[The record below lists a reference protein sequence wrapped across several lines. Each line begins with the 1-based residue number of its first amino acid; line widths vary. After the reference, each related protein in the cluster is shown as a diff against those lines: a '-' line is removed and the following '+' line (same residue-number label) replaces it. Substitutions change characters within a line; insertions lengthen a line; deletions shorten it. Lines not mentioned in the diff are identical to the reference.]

1 MDLSNQANILNL
13 ARTDEDRVKVALLRS
28 FDPAADSLEVPDP
41 WGNEIDAYEEVLT
54 MIERSVTG
62 FLARLQ

>member
-13 ARTDEDRVKVALLRS
+13 ARSDDDRAKVALLRS
-28 FDPAADSLEVPDP
+28 FDPIADSLEVPDP
-41 WGNEIDAYEEVLT
+41 WGNEIDAYEKVLT

-62 FLARLQ
+62 FLASLQ

>member
-28 FDPAADSLEVPDP
+28 FDPAADSLEVSDP